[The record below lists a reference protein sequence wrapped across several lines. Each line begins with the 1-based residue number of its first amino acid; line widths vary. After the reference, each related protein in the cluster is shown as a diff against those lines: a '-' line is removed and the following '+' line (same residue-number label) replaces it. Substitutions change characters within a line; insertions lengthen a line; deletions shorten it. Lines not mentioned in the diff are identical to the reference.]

1 MCDEWKSHWC
11 HLNCWLSMQTV
22 ILTPFDVESCQQHIH
37 GTVVQAQ
44 TWDGC
49 VSEITIGL
57 TTAVSAQPRTAT
69 VLTTLDV
76 DKFISTC
83 NGQLCKSKTL
93 ARLLLF
99 QIILC
104 MQQNLRPLM
113 LRGVGGTCDGQS
125 CEWETIVSAFCQ
137 CNSTHKL
144 QHSGGVA
151 VSKKTLPR
159 DDRCLSMQEYLRPW
173 RLTDPT
179 GSFAS

>member
-1 MCDEWKSHWC
+1 
-11 HLNCWLSMQTV
+11 MQTV

-93 ARLLLF
+93 AQQPLF
-99 QIILC
+99 RSILS
-104 MQQNLRPLM
+104 MQQYLQTFK
-113 LRGVGGTCDGQS
+113 LRGV
-125 CEWETIVSAFCQ
+125 
-137 CNSTHKL
+137 
-144 QHSGGVA
+144 
-151 VSKKTLPR
+151 
-159 DDRCLSMQEYLRPW
+159 
-173 RLTDPT
+173 
-179 GSFAS
+179 